1 MRPLRLELR
10 GFTSF
15 RETAV
20 LDFEG
25 RRLFAITGPT
35 GAGKSSLLDAMTWAL
50 YRRVPR
56 VGRDTHQLITHG
68 ANAMAVRLD
77 FGVRGERYRVSRQAP
92 GNLGSRLERQ
102 RADGAWEPLA
112 DRAQV
117 VDDQIVALLGL
128 DFDTFT
134 KTVLLPQGA
143 FDLFLRGDEPQ
154 RREILTRLLAL
165 ERYAEAGRT
174 ARNRAAGASASA
186 AALRDQVE
194 RLADAAPEAIAAFE
208 AERDGLARKARA
220 LAERRALLDALA
232 AAASAAAAG
241 GAEAERAA
249 LARAEAERD
258 LEAAAGALEDA
269 GRAAAA
275 AEDER
280 ERIEAERAALGY
292 DEEAHRRLEREAA
305 RLDEREAARREAGAA
320 EADLAAAAEAA
331 DGASERA
338 AAAGAE
344 AERADEALA
353 RAEESH
359 RAALGALAG
368 AEAAARAAEGALG
381 EAANA
386 ADDARAEAERAAA
399 ECAERARALGDLAER
414 QRARREDAA
423 AAGRALGAAREAHEA
438 AQRGSEAASERLRE
452 AEASHAAAVSEL
464 ETAQRRDAALTLQ
477 RGLSPGD
484 PCPVCG
490 EPVGHVEPHPA
501 PALDA
506 AREALDAAAA
516 ALDAARGDASNADG
530 ALAAANARAS
540 GAADALDAASA
551 ALAEAD
557 AALAEAGADPADPAA
572 AVASAREDARRER
585 ESAAEAAEARD
596 LAAGGARALG
606 LLRASIGEALA
617 GREEQP
623 PAEGEAVAPEAA
635 REALDAAIARQREA
649 ASDAARALDEAR
661 RAGGEAAAAASEA
674 ARAGERREHAGRAL
688 EGARARLAA
697 FGDAPDDAD
706 SVRAA
711 LAEAQRRAAR
721 HGELA
726 AALAEAERGVA
737 SAAAHGEAARTARER
752 AEARAAHLADAA
764 AEADAEAA
772 EARERLGAAW
782 RAAGAE
788 GGPDASR
795 AEALRAAHEAERLEC
810 AQALAVAGQRLEAAR
825 AEAERA
831 ASMRGEAEG
840 YEADAALAGALDL
853 ELRRNRFIAWVQRE
867 AMQLLA
873 ADAAERLL
881 QLSSGRYRL
890 AADGDA
896 FAVIDGLNGD
906 ERRSVKTLSGGE
918 TFLASLAL
926 ALALSER
933 LPEIAGRGG
942 AMSLESLFLD
952 EGFGSLDQESLDVAI
967 GGLETLAGG
976 RRLVGV
982 ISHVPD
988 VAERLPDRVEVVRRG
1003 ATSAIRDAHAGR
1015 AGRGAPPDAREPSP
1029 AASGGVG

>member
-50 YRRVPR
+50 YGQVPR
-56 VGRDTHQLITHG
+56 VGAATRQLIAHG

-77 FGVRGERYRVSRQAP
+77 FSVRGQRHRVSRQAP
-92 GNLGSRLERQ
+92 ASVGARLERL
-102 RADGAWEPLA
+102 RGDGSWEPLA
-112 DRAQV
+112 DRSREVTRRAT
-117 VDDQIVALLGL
+117 DLLGL

-134 KTVLLPQGA
+134 RTVLLPQGA

-154 RREILTRLLAL
+154 RREILTRLLDL
-165 ERYAEAGRT
+165 ERYEEAGRA

-194 RLADAAPEAIAAFE
+194 RLADASPEAIAAFE
-208 AERDGLARKARA
+208 AGRDDLARKARA
-220 LAERRALLDALA
+220 LDERRALLDALV
-232 AAASAAAAG
+232 AAAG
-241 GAEAERAA
+241 AAAEANAEAGRAA

-258 LEAAAGALEDA
+258 LEAATGAVEAA

-275 AEDER
+275 AEAAR
-280 ERIEAERAALGY
+280 EGVEAERAALGY

-305 RLDEREAARREAGAA
+305 RLDEREAARREAEAA
-320 EADLAAAAEAA
+320 EADLAAAADAA
-331 DGASERA
+331 DGAAERA
-338 AAAGAE
+338 AAAGAG
-344 AERADEALA
+344 AERADEARA
-353 RAEESH
+353 RAGEAH
-359 RAALGALAG
+359 RAALGALAA

-386 ADDARAEAERAAA
+386 ADDARAEAERAAS
-399 ECAERARALGDLAER
+399 ECAERARALDGLAER
-414 QRARREDAA
+414 QRARREAA
-423 AAGRALGAAREAHEA
+423 AEAGRALGAANEAHEA
-438 AQRGSEAASERLRE
+438 ARRAREAASERLRE
-452 AEASHAAAVSEL
+452 AEASHAAAASAL

-506 AREALDAAAA
+506 AREALDAADA
-516 ALDAARGDASNADG
+516 ALAEARGEASDAGG
-530 ALAAANARAS
+530 ALAAEAARAS
-540 GAADALDAASA
+540 GAAEALDAARE
-551 ALAEAD
+551 ALDAAD
-557 AALAEAGADPADPAA
+557 AALAEAGADSADPAA
-572 AVASAREDARRER
+572 AVASALAGAERER
-585 ESAAEAAEARD
+585 ERAAEAADARD
-596 LAAGGARALG
+596 RAAGGARALG

-617 GREEQP
+617 GREEPP
-623 PAEGEAVAPEAA
+623 PAGGDAIAPEAA
-635 REALDAAIARQREA
+635 RAALEAAIARQREA
-649 ASDAARALDEAR
+649 ASGAAGALDEAR
-661 RAGGEAAAAASEA
+661 RAEGEAAASASEA

-706 SVRAA
+706 GVRAA

-726 AALAEAERGVA
+726 AALAGAERGA
-737 SAAAHGEAARTARER
+737 AAAAAHGEAARTARER
-752 AEARAAHLADAA
+752 AEARAALLAAA
-764 AEADAEAA
+764 AEAADAEAA

-788 GGPDASR
+788 GEPDAAR

-810 AQALAVAGQRLEAAR
+810 ASALAVAGQRLEAAR
-825 AEAERA
+825 TDAERA
-831 ASMRGEAEG
+831 ASMRGEAVG

-867 AMQLLA
+867 AMQMLA

-890 AADGDA
+890 AAEGDA

-952 EGFGSLDQESLDVAI
+952 EGFGSLDQESLDIAI
-967 GGLETLAGG
+967 GGLEALSGG

-988 VAERLPDRVEVVRRG
+988 VAERLPDRVEVVRTG
-1003 ATSAIRDAHAGR
+1003 ASSAIRDPRSALAAAAAG
-1015 AGRGAPPDAREPSP
+1015 AD
-1029 AASGGVG
+1029 GGVGEE